1 MKIFKEIIAESSLCL
16 IKRHEYTHQIIWINF
31 SKVKLKK
38 IYGGIK
44 IRLSKVKD
52 KMRILKAARSDC
64 YKQEALKFNSQFFNI
79 NHEGQKKMGQQF

>member
-1 MKIFKEIIAESSLCL
+1 MKIFKEIIAESFLYL

-31 SKVKLKK
+31 SKFKLKK
-38 IYGGIK
+38 DLWRHIK

-64 YKQEALKFNSQFFNI
+64 HKQ
-79 NHEGQKKMGQQF
+79 